1 MTDGG
6 VVQEIRELS
15 EIDEPLLVATE
26 WDGTGGAISALKRDL
41 DNWWASPRQLAVRPV
56 LATSPTGRSYLLCA
70 FNGCCLDG
78 ISSHSI
84 LNQIKAR
91 YSGLPTVESPPSS
104 PTTYNEM
111 IKEGH
116 ARSYDDWLHLIDRA
130 APALPDRMMKDRE
143 SVAKAWLRV
152 ISFNLSP
159 QVMAA
164 INSLCQEYSCTK
176 FEALA
181 VCTEIYY
188 RRDDDKPTSVGI
200 LHGGRHGSQSL
211 EVAGL
216 LRTQVMDLVETEGN
230 RTAGESFRAQLES
243 LRGKL
248 RDLTRL
254 PVEDVCLRA
263 GLPTGFRVAE
273 RRLWEVSIVSRFSRF
288 LTGRFGEATIGS
300 VDAPLQDDWFCEN
313 GGPTFNFNF
322 SLQKGQ
328 VTGGLQYVNPPV
340 DEATALAV
348 IAGVQEL
355 AGFVAANAT
364 TPIASSPAFLRLV
377 S

>member
-1 MTDGG
+1 
-6 VVQEIRELS
+6 
-15 EIDEPLLVATE
+15 
-26 WDGTGGAISALKRDL
+26 
-41 DNWWASPRQLAVRPV
+41 
-56 LATSPTGRSYLLCA
+56 
-70 FNGCCLDG
+70 
-78 ISSHSI
+78 
-84 LNQIKAR
+84 
-91 YSGLPTVESPPSS
+91 
-104 PTTYNEM
+104 
-111 IKEGH
+111 
-116 ARSYDDWLHLIDRA
+116 
-130 APALPDRMMKDRE
+130 
-143 SVAKAWLRV
+143 
-152 ISFNLSP
+152 
-159 QVMAA
+159 
-164 INSLCQEYSCTK
+164 
-176 FEALA
+176 
-181 VCTEIYY
+181 
-188 RRDDDKPTSVGI
+188 
-200 LHGGRHGSQSL
+200 
-211 EVAGL
+211 
-216 LRTQVMDLVETEGN
+216 VETEGN